1 MPFAKDLFDKKPGKT
16 KLKNLDGRFHI
27 CVSLA
32 ICKASV
38 TGNSTDKQTT
48 EHTKKLKQTN
58 KKEPKNKTKNSLK
71 LSLTVRLDPRL
82 SNLGWPHSCKEP
94 SSDWFR
100 RFWPFQVFQICNQ
113 SSRCYCLSSQ
123 RLTRLLD
130 PGCLLS

>member
-1 MPFAKDLFDKKPGKT
+1 MPFVKDLFDKKPGKT

-27 CVSLA
+27 CISLV

-38 TGNSTDKQTT
+38 TGNSTDTQTT

-58 KKEPKNKTKNSLK
+58 KKEPKNKTKNPLK

-82 SNLGWPHSCKEP
+82 SNLGWPHSCKEL